1 MINSNL
7 GDDSAVETILNG
19 AASFQNRQISSASS
33 FH

>member
-7 GDDSAVETILNG
+7 GDEWAVDAILKG

-33 FH
+33 SH